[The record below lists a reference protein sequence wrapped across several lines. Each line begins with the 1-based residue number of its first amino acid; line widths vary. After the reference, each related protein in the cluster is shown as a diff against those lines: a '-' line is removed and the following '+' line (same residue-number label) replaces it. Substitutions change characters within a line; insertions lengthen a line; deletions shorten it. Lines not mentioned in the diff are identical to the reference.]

1 MRKNIVSVGSRAISG
16 EVGKILA
23 AGDINIVDAH
33 VQNLNGVGDINIV
46 NSYVAVTK
54 IAGDIIATKS
64 KFGMVNVAGQF
75 LCKDVCKVDTLI
87 AIGEL
92 EAEDLECR
100 ILRNFSGK
108 SVQIHIRDYK
118 KGSKLNINSS
128 SKFKGHIKAE
138 TFENLCDFCLNFD
151 YQFKNVLS
159 IDNLHSERVLECEEM
174 YSFGILDMEGV
185 NADTIYIHP
194 FTESRLHQVM
204 GSNIRITETFPMDES
219 FKMIPKSADLKL
231 YLKASVEPAGMMQI
245 DSIEGDTIVL
255 DHVKAKLVSGEN
267 VTIGDFCIIDRV
279 EYKGS
284 FQISQKASVKEMIQL

>member
-1 MRKNIVSVGSRAISG
+1 MSRNIVSVGSRAISG

-23 AGDINIVDAH
+23 AGDINIVDAN

-54 IAGDIIATKS
+54 IAGDIIATNS
-64 KFGMVNVAGQF
+64 KFGIVYVAGQF
-75 LCKDVCKVDTLI
+75 DCKDVCKVDTLI

-92 EAEDLECR
+92 EAENLECR
-100 ILRNFSGK
+100 ILRNFSKK

-118 KGSKLNINSS
+118 KGSKLNINSG
-128 SKFKGHIKAE
+128 SKFKGHIIAE
-138 TFENLCDFCLNFD
+138 TFENLCDFYLNFD

-159 IDNLHSERVLECEEM
+159 IDNLHSEKVLECEEL

-194 FTESRLHQVM
+194 YTESRLHQVM
-204 GSNIRITETFPMDES
+204 GSDIRITEIFPMDQI
-219 FKMIPKSADLKL
+219 FRMIPKSADLEL
-231 YLKASVEPAGMMQI
+231 YLKASVKPAGMMKL

-255 DHVKAKLVSGEN
+255 DHVQAKLVCGEN
-267 VTIGDFCIIDRV
+267 VTIGDYCIIDRV

-284 FQISQKASVKEMIQL
+284 IQLSQKASVKEMIQV